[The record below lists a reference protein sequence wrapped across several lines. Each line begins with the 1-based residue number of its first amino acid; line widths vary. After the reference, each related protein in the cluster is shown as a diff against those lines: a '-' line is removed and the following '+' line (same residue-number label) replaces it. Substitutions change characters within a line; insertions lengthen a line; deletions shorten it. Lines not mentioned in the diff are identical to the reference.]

1 MAASI
6 NRWNIHE
13 QPIAAQMEYRRTRR
27 AEAQEMIA
35 KTSMLANSFAS
46 ITSSRVL
53 EEGNLFSRMAT
64 ERMMGPARVQERVS
78 LSRHQP
84 CWPRGRRT
92 P

>member
-27 AEAQEMIA
+27 AEAREMMGKSA
-35 KTSMLANSFAS
+35 QLASSFAS

-64 ERMMGPARVQERVS
+64 ERMAGQRVS
-78 LSRHQP
+78 K
-84 CWPRGRRT
+84 T
-92 P
+92 A